1 MAINYPQESSESVS
15 APRAL
20 PELTALDTQGGP
32 PSGSPPDG
40 GNPEAGFLSGP
51 GKSMSRRVIELL
63 GRRTAALARVAQS
76 EATAGR
82 ARCAAE
88 QRRHGHHGGNR
99 SWLLRLLIGLGL
111 AAEALTAYVGM
122 EVLVASQA
130 LAAGLSVLTALV
142 GTGMACLLANRRLN
156 GLGVPVTV
164 RILEGAFVAVL
175 TVLRFESLSVQ
186 GAGYPTAAGAAA
198 LAALISALALIGI
211 EEIIFET
218 HTFVIFTGALRAHW
232 ANWRRTR
239 AVADLTAT
247 EAAARAAATKLQR
260 RYLDYLLRTEGLSL
274 RDAEG
279 RAAALKTA
287 LIRGEGLS

>member
-1 MAINYPQESSESVS
+1 MAMNYPQESSESAS
-15 APRAL
+15 ALRAL

-32 PSGSPPDG
+32 PGGSSRDG
-40 GNPEAGFLSGP
+40 GNTEAGFLSGP
-51 GKSMSRRVIELL
+51 GKSVSRRLIELL
-63 GRRTAALARVAQS
+63 GRRTAALARVTQS
-76 EATAGR
+76 EETAGR
-82 ARCAAE
+82 ARYAAE
-88 QRRHGHHGGNR
+88 QRKHGHQGGNR

-156 GLGVPVTV
+156 GLSVPVTV

-186 GAGYPTAAGAAA
+186 GAGYPTAAGAAG

-218 HTFVIFTGALRAHW
+218 HTFAVFTGALRAHW

-260 RYLDYLLRTEGLSL
+260 HYLDYLLRTEGLSL
-274 RDAEG
+274 TDAES